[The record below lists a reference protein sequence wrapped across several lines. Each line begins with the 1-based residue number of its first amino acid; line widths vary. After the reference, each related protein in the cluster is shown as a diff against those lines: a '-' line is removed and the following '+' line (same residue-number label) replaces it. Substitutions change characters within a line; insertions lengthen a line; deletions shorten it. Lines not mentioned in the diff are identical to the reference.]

1 MSRKYLIK
9 RSIPNNFQKSKKV
22 GIESFTK
29 QNSNRPNGL
38 LYRDRPSKLLHRLKD
53 DWKVC
58 VGCVQMGE
66 SRSGYEHT
74 QEAYDMLVDRL
85 GKMKQMGKMKAVL
98 EEMGQCQLVGLSTVA
113 KVMRR
118 FAGAGQCE
126 EAVSLGRRLMS
137 WELWG
142 WRRIQSL

>member
-1 MSRKYLIK
+1 LALRVLQSKTATDQMVFYTATGPVSCFIGSRMIG
-9 RSIPNNFQKSKKV
+9 KSA
-22 GIESFTK
+22 
-29 QNSNRPNGL
+29 
-38 LYRDRPSKLLHRLKD
+38 
-53 DWKVC
+53 
-58 VGCVQMGE
+58 MGVFRWAE
-66 SRSGYEHT
+66 SRSGYGHT

-118 FAGAGQCE
+118 FAGAGQWE